1 MIGWRKSKAL
11 VISAQTHFW
20 SMLDSKLTQ
29 VGGGYTSDI
38 DKHMSKWCY
47 ALSKAFRP
55 LLGSEESG
63 WMIFLSPRECLV
75 AYQLKCSLV
84 YCLLLSKLFER
95 MGTTYIKL
103 DQFIASAPT
112 FFPPEYVKEFQNS
125 FNKAHPVSFEEIHTF
140 LQEEL
145 GCPIDSVTL
154 TLHNCFSLNST
165 RPGPWTMAQGLEA
178 NKRMSWLRSWSL
190 EIEDFLVTDLNYLRC
205 FLYIWVLEFWVQP
218 YFTALYA
225 QKWLESS
232 F

>member
-1 MIGWRKSKAL
+1 MSPWKEGQITPHVTL
-11 VISAQTHFW
+11 VLCLVQGAQAFVG
-20 SMLDSKLTQ
+20 
-29 VGGGYTSDI
+29 VGGEWLNDI
-38 DKHMSKWCY
+38 SK
-47 ALSKAFRP
+47 F
-55 LLGSEESG
+55 LLVTRC
-63 WMIFLSPRECLV
+63 SPRECLV

-145 GCPIDSVTL
+145 GSPIDSVTL

-165 RPGPWTMAQGLEA
+165 KSSGPGP
-178 NKRMSWLRSWSL
+178 
-190 EIEDFLVTDLNYLRC
+190 
-205 FLYIWVLEFWVQP
+205 
-218 YFTALYA
+218 
-225 QKWLESS
+225 
-232 F
+232 